1 MRDAVGQSTCFNK
14 MDIDGEIK
22 KEVKVIAERQVE
34 LLVGAAIL
42 KVRMSHMHVITSTQ
56 GFIVRKNR
64 SRKDKNDKYIHINFC
79 CCEKGNKQEIYRKE
93 GKNQCATRKGH

>member
-1 MRDAVGQSTCFNK
+1 MARL
-14 MDIDGEIK
+14 K

-56 GFIVRKNR
+56 LQEDSSCERTR

-79 CCEKGNKQEIYRKE
+79 CCEKGNKREIYRKE